1 MNSTPLSTDEINIK
15 IELLPQF
22 LQNKISSYTSNQ
34 KKQQRLEGID
44 LLTTALRNN
53 QMDENYIHSI
63 YYNDYGK
70 PFISN
75 DFDFSL
81 SYSQTIIVLGC
92 IKRGFIGVDIE
103 GVKPIDCFI
112 YKDYFTTKE
121 WAFLTH
127 NAFSPTTF
135 FQLWTRKEAV
145 VKAIGKGAFIDFNLI
160 EVLEDSITIDT
171 ILFKLTTEFFEG
183 YCLSVASCEK

>member
-22 LQNKISSYTSNQ
+22 LQNKISSYTSNE
-34 KKQQRLEGID
+34 KKQQRLEGIA

-75 DFDFSL
+75 DFDFSI
-81 SYSQTIIVLGC
+81 SYSQTTIVLGC

-112 YKDYFTTKE
+112 YKDYLTTKE

-127 NAFSPTTF
+127 NSFSPTTF

-145 VKAIGKGAFIDFNLI
+145 VKAIGKGAFLDFNLI
-160 EVLEDSITIDT
+160 EVLENSITLDNIV
-171 ILFKLTTEFFEG
+171 LNLTTEFFEG
-183 YCLSVASCEK
+183 YCLSVASCKK